1 MASRTRGLDDAESLR
16 RFVHSLSEGVYIST
30 PDGRV
35 LDGNPAFFAMM
46 GVTSL
51 DELGSVPDLL
61 VDPSERKRE
70 LERLARDG
78 AVRDF
83 EIRIRRR
90 DGEIRTVIDTAYVAT
105 DPGTGET
112 VYHGILIDITD
123 RKRFEEQLREQ
134 SLRDPLTGCFNR
146 RFLSQFAE
154 ANDSG
159 PGSWGCLVADVD
171 HFKAYNDEHGHAAGD
186 AILTRLSRFLMRQLR
201 AEEFVVRTG
210 GDEFVVLL
218 PGADEPGTF
227 RAAERLR
234 EAALGDR
241 LVPFS
246 MGWAARHGTE
256 PLERT
261 LLRADRR
268 MIQVKSSGPPSGL
281 ISRRQPA

>member
-1 MASRTRGLDDAESLR
+1 MTSRVRRLDDAESLR
-16 RFVHSLSEGVYIST
+16 RFVQSLREGVYIST

-35 LDGNPAFFAMM
+35 LDGNPAFFQMM
-46 GVTSL
+46 GVSSL
-51 DELGSVPDLL
+51 EELGRVPDLL
-61 VDPSERKRE
+61 VDPGDRRRE
-70 LERLARDG
+70 VTLLARDG

-90 DGEIRTVIDTAYVAT
+90 DGEVRTVIDTAYAAA
-105 DPGTGET
+105 DPETGET

-123 RKRFEEQLREQ
+123 RKRLEEQLREQ

-146 RFLSQFAE
+146 RFLAQFAE
-154 ANDSG
+154 ANDPG

-171 HFKAYNDEHGHAAGD
+171 HFKAYNDRHGHAAGD
-186 AILTRLSRFLMRQLR
+186 AVLTRFSRFLMRQLR

-218 PGADEPGTF
+218 PGTDEPGTS
-227 RAAERLR
+227 RAADRLR
-234 EAALGDR
+234 EAALKDQ

-246 MGWAARHGTE
+246 MGWAARESAE

-261 LLRADRR
+261 ILRADRQ
-268 MIQVKSSGPPSGL
+268 MIAVKSSGPPSGL
-281 ISRRQPA
+281 FSRRKPA